1 MAFDSGSV
9 DMSGFKKNTYC
20 GGRQYDE
27 FSNFFASSIW
37 AEEDYW
43 PTAEHYYQA
52 LKFPGEANAQV
63 REELRSAASPM
74 ECWKLGNTHRSA
86 LRQDWE
92 VVKLD
97 MMYLANFLKFSQN
110 SHLKDLLVNSAGPI
124 RCDGGLFW
132 ATWNAV
138 ILERVRES
146 LRGDDQKNSALLEAL
161 FDSYR
166 EAAQSDDQRSL
177 EAVTLWASKRQLPPK
192 KSDIS
197 AVTLS
202 GTAGA
207 AFGEAET
214 FTVDLLQPEINGQPH
229 WVSSKGW
236 HLYLGKKQG
245 KVSWVVDEVLCAS
258 EATGYAFKE
267 AALGDLA
274 LPCGA
279 HVWQCWDECSSRHA
293 AIDFVVTA

>member
-9 DMSGFKKNTYC
+9 DMSGFKKKTYC

-37 AEEDYW
+37 AEEDCW

-52 LKFPGEANAQV
+52 LKFPGEENAHV
-63 REELRSAASPM
+63 REELRSTTSPM
-74 ECWKLGNTHRSA
+74 ECWKLGNLHRSA

-97 MMYLANFLKFSQN
+97 MMYLANFLKFCQN
-110 SHLKDLLVNSAGPI
+110 CHLRNLLVNSEGPI
-124 RCDGGLFW
+124 RCDGGIFW
-132 ATWNAV
+132 ANWNAV

-146 LRGDDQKNSALLEAL
+146 LMEDDQKDSALLDVRVAL

-166 EAAQSDDQRSL
+166 EAARSDDQRSL
-177 EAVTLWASKRQLPPK
+177 EAVTLCASKRQLPLK

-197 AVTLS
+197 SVILS
-202 GTAGA
+202 GTS
-207 AFGEAET
+207 FGEAET
-214 FTVDLLQPEINGQPH
+214 FTLDLLQPEINGQPH
-229 WVSSKGW
+229 WVSSNGW
-236 HLYLGKKQG
+236 HLYLAKKHG
-245 KVSWVVDEVLCAS
+245 KVSWVVDEVLCAN
-258 EATGYAFKE
+258 EATGYAFKN
-267 AALGDLA
+267 AVLGDLV

-279 HVWQCWDECSSRHA
+279 QVWQCWDECSSRHVA
-293 AIDFVVTA
+293 TNLLVTA